1 MMEFIQS
8 EERVGTL
15 AEELRGEPL
24 LAVDTE
30 AAGYHRYFD
39 KVCLLQLSTRGRTYV
54 VDTLAVR
61 RLDPLGPLLGDPE
74 VEVVFHDADYDLRL
88 LDRDFGIRAARLFDT
103 KIAAQFLGEPAIGLA
118 SLMEKYLD
126 VRLEK
131 RFQRADWAQRPL
143 PADMLAYAAEDT
155 RNLPR
160 LRDRLREL
168 LVEKGRLAWAEEEF
182 RLQEAVQWV
191 PAVDGDA
198 YLRLK
203 GARDLAPR
211 QLAALRELHAW
222 REERARERDVAP
234 FRVISNEA
242 LLDTARTLP
251 GTFGELSVVP
261 VMSRGL
267 AQRFGDELLAAVR
280 RARALPESELPVRE
294 RGPRRPPP
302 DPALEERIE
311 RLRQARDAAAERL
324 GLDRGFLM
332 PRAQLEQIA
341 RSAPSTLTALAAVE
355 DLRHWQVAA
364 LGEEL
369 LKAVAG

>member
-1 MMEFIQS
+1 MEFIQS
-8 EERVGTL
+8 EGRIGEL
-15 AEELRGEPL
+15 AEELRGEVL
-24 LAVDTE
+24 LAADTE

-39 KVCLLQLSTRGRTYV
+39 RVCLLQLSTRERTVV

-61 RLDPLGPLLGDPE
+61 QLEPLGPLFADPE

-88 LDRDFGIRAARLFDT
+88 LDRDFGIRARRLFDT

-126 VRLEK
+126 LRLEK

-168 LVEKGRLAWAEEEF
+168 LAAKGRLEWAEEEF
-182 RLQEAVQWV
+182 RLQETVQWV
-191 PAVDGDA
+191 PVADGDA

-211 QLAALRELHAW
+211 QLAALRELYAW
-222 REERARERDVAP
+222 REDRARERDVAP

-242 LLDTARTLP
+242 LLETARSLP
-251 GTFGELSVVP
+251 GTFGELSVVS

-302 DPALEERIE
+302 DPALDERIE
-311 RLRQARDAAAERL
+311 RLRQARDAAAERH

-332 PRAQLEQIA
+332 PRSQLEQVG
-341 RSAPSTLTALAAVE
+341 RLAPRTLAELESVE
-355 DLRHWQVAA
+355 DLRRWQVTV
-364 LGEEL
+364 LGEDL
-369 LKAVAG
+369 LRAVAG